1 MLYSTPFTLTA
12 SRYRARYRIAQPFV
26 LAVLAIAGSGSH
38 LHAQDSFAASVAT
51 AEIQLDN
58 ARSTLDETAL
68 ASVMQVFEGCVQQRA
83 GNSRCYYDLG
93 WVCSYLVDA
102 KERQNDKQ
110 GALRSLDSAIENAQR
125 SINLDGG
132 FADAHALLADLYG
145 RKIGYGGMLA
155 GMRLGPKADT
165 ETKRALQLDPND
177 PRIYVVLGRRQLYS
191 PKIFGGDID
200 KAIDSFRRSAKL
212 DPHYDEAFVWLA
224 IAYERKGDLSSAKAS
239 ADEALRLNHQN
250 VIAREL
256 RSTMK

>member
-1 MLYSTPFTLTA
+1 
-12 SRYRARYRIAQPFV
+12 
-26 LAVLAIAGSGSH
+26 VLAIAGSGAY
-38 LHAQDSFAASVAT
+38 LLAQDSFAANVVT

-58 ARSTLDETAL
+58 ARSTLDDTAL
-68 ASVMQVFEGCVQQRA
+68 ISVKQVFERCVQQHT

-93 WVCSYLVDA
+93 RVYSYLVSA
-102 KERQNDKQ
+102 KERRKDKQ

-125 SINLDGG
+125 SINLDDG

-155 GMRLGPKADT
+155 GIRLGPKADS

-177 PRIYVVLGRRQLYS
+177 PCIYVVLGRRQLYS
-191 PKIFGGDID
+191 PKMFGGDID
-200 KAIDSFRRSAKL
+200 KAIDSFRKSTKL

-224 IAYERKGDLSSAKAS
+224 IAYGKKGDSSSARAS
-239 ADEALRLNHQN
+239 VDEALRLNNRN

>member
-1 MLYSTPFTLTA
+1 
-12 SRYRARYRIAQPFV
+12 
-26 LAVLAIAGSGSH
+26 LAVSGSGAY
-38 LHAQDSFAASVAT
+38 LRGQDRFAANVAT
-51 AEIQLDN
+51 AEVQLED
-58 ARSTLDETAL
+58 ARSTLDDTAL
-68 ASVMQVFEGCVQQRA
+68 VSVKQVFERCAQQHA

-93 WVCSYLVDA
+93 RVYSYLIDA
-102 KERQNDKQ
+102 KERQKDRQ

-132 FADAHALLADLYG
+132 FADAHALLGDLYG

-155 GMRLGPKADT
+155 GMRLGPKAD
-165 ETKRALQLDPND
+165 EEAKRALQLDPND

-200 KAIDSFRRSAKL
+200 KAIDSFRKSTKL

-224 IAYERKGDLSSAKAS
+224 IAYVKKGDSSSARAS
-239 ADEALRLNHQN
+239 VDEALRLNKQN